1 MLDPITLWVTVG
13 MSVIC
18 VLFLA
23 SGLWNC
29 FCKKS
34 SDASYTENSSMPT
47 RNNSVSFNN
56 RVQIEKDS
64 NFPPSYSEVN
74 DRRLERTVD
83 L

>member
-1 MLDPITLWVTVG
+1 MLDPISLWITVG

-29 FCKKS
+29 YCKKS
-34 SDASYTENSSMPT
+34 SGASYMENSST
-47 RNNSVSFNN
+47 ASRNNSLSFNN
-56 RVQIEKDS
+56 RVQIDKDS

-74 DRRLERTVD
+74 DRSFERTED